1 MRVRNM
7 MDEIAHKEMEAHV
20 QSATSFYKIA
30 SDGIKMEIEKN
41 GRSKRGK
48 TDNSLQRERSLS
60 HDTGERPEVV
70 GEGGI
75 FVEPSRNYP

>member
-1 MRVRNM
+1 M

-48 TDNSLQRERSLS
+48 TDNSLQRERIIST
-60 HDTGERPEVV
+60 DTGEGSQIV
-70 GEGGI
+70 GEGGVY
-75 FVEPSRNYP
+75 VEPTRNYP